1 MVYKPTNITGGP
13 ILYGVPVF
21 PWRYEVVATYW
32 ASGPILWNAWKQCT
46 RRSTTCGAS
55 NGGAGTWEG
64 QGHGIFGV
72 EMLENAGKKTKN
84 GGFHGRIMEPNGKLL
99 DRVRFFIAQEI
110 WSEPIEIERL
120 VQRLHILETCIHTV
134 LS

>member
-1 MVYKPTNITGGP
+1 MGIIIVYKPTNITGGP

-32 ASGPILWNAWKQCT
+32 ASGPILWNTWKQCT

-72 EMLENAGKKTKN
+72 EMLENAGKCWEWN
-84 GGFHGRIMEPNGKLL
+84 GGSTTWSPNNTFRKA
-99 DRVRFFIAQEI
+99 RMSSQNKI
-110 WSEPIEIERL
+110 
-120 VQRLHILETCIHTV
+120 ILCFQSTMFK
-134 LS
+134 S